1 MIMYKHKGIQ
11 SHFAYILRSRQMNVN
26 VALLEDEQSEREHT
40 VSMLKRFF
48 AELNIELSLTCYSD
62 AQSFLGNGSNFK
74 DFQLLLMDII
84 LPDGQPNG
92 MELAR
97 EVRKVNRD
105 VAIMFITKTVQFAIN
120 GYEVDAVDYVLK
132 PLVYE
137 DFALK
142 LKKAMRYIM
151 LHTEKFIVLNHKEG
165 TTRIGESK
173 IYYIEVML
181 HYLIVHTAK
190 GDFTVRGS
198 IKDMES
204 QLSKSFCRCANSF
217 IVNLRHIDGVKDNFA
232 IVRGQSVP
240 ITKTRRAAFLN
251 ALNAYNGV
259 M

>member
-1 MIMYKHKGIQ
+1 MKI
-11 SHFAYILRSRQMNVN
+11 N
-26 VALLEDEQSEREHT
+26 VALLEDEQSEREQT
-40 VSMLKRFF
+40 ESMLRRFF
-48 AELNIELSLTCYSD
+48 AELNIEVGLTCFSD
-62 AQSFLGNGSNFK
+62 AESFLSNGSGFK

-92 MELAR
+92 VELAR

-105 VAIMFITKTVQFAIN
+105 IAIMFITKTVQFAIN
-120 GYEVDAVDYVLK
+120 GYEVDSVDYVLK
-132 PLVYE
+132 PFRYE

-151 LHTEKFIVLNHKEG
+151 LHLEKFIVLNHKEG
-165 TTRIGESK
+165 VTRIGESR

-198 IKDMES
+198 IKDMEKL
-204 QLSKSFCRCANSF
+204 LSKSFCRCANSF
-217 IVNLRHIDGVKDNFA
+217 IVNLRHVDGVRDNEV
-232 IVRGQSVP
+232 IVRGASVP
-240 ITKTRRAAFLN
+240 VTKSRRAAFIN
-251 ALNAYNGV
+251 ALNSYNGV